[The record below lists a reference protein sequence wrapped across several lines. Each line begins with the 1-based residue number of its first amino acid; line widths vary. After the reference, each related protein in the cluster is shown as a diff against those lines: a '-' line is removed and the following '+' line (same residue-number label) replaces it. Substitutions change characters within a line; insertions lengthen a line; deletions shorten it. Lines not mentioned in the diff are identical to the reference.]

1 LAAVGS
7 FPYTVGMNNGDDL
20 FVVQAP
26 GVDVAGLLRDI
37 EATVARKR
45 ADGVYDHAA
54 ADQADPARL
63 AQLKNHDE
71 FLAFYL
77 KCLREASF
85 VDISDFEIRER
96 RRGLA
101 PLLVRL
107 KRGIWSLLKFYT
119 YRLWSQQNQ
128 VNGLL
133 VTAVEN
139 LDLKYEQKVAE
150 LEKRIAELEQQA
162 TPSAPSSPRQ

>member
-1 LAAVGS
+1 MQTS
-7 FPYTVGMNNGDDL
+7 DDSSANKDAI
-20 FVVQAP
+20 FTIHAP
-26 GVDVAGLLRDI
+26 GVDVDVVVREIEEAVRQKMAAGQYAD
-37 EATVARKR
+37 AKVALAER
-45 ADGVYDHAA
+45 AN
-54 ADQADPARL
+54 L
-63 AQLKNHDE
+63 STLKDHDE

-77 KCLREASF
+77 SCLREAAF

-101 PLLVRL
+101 PLLVGL
-107 KRGIWSLLKFYT
+107 KKLIWSLLKFYT

-139 LDLKYEQKVAE
+139 VDKKYEQKIAD
-150 LEKRIAELEQQA
+150 LQNRIAELEEKGPA
-162 TPSAPSSPRQ
+162 AE